1 MNDLSKNQSAF
12 DLSIAA
18 VRKKFADRAYEQ
30 SQQLDALLDRLETQP
45 DDQHALQSVLQ
56 IAHRIAGVAD
66 TLGFGRLGELARNAE
81 NLTRTAIEVNTRD
94 AIGATIQVTDA
105 LIEELDQIGQDTPLD
120 EVGG

>member
-1 MNDLSKNQSAF
+1 
-12 DLSIAA
+12 
-18 VRKKFADRAYEQ
+18 
-30 SQQLDALLDRLETQP
+30 
-45 DDQHALQSVLQ
+45 LQ

-81 NLTRTAIEVNTRD
+81 NLTRTAIEVNMRD